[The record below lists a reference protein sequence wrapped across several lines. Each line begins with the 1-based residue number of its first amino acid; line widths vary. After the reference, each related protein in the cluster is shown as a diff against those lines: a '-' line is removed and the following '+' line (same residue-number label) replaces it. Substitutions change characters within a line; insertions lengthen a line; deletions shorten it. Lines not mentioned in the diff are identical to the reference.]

1 MRKQRKW
8 LIMAALLLVV
18 SIFPHF
24 GAAEGDNRVLAEQDA
39 GHADAE
45 TSTDSEETAA
55 AGSETEE
62 QLAEESSQEEAPAAD
77 TTAAEGE
84 ETGEVKLYPVS
95 AVKEI
100 ASNENL
106 TMYIDEKT
114 GNIRLVDNKTKKEWL
129 GTPQLPRTTMPNN
142 KKFMDSA
149 AHIKYTEGV
158 DTVQTYL
165 SKEKE
170 NKLAIEAIDG
180 GARVTFT
187 YTKEK
192 LEFAMEYRLL
202 ADGFEVT
209 IPENSIKE
217 TGSARFISIEPLP
230 FWNAAAK
237 TDEGALFL
245 PDGSGA
251 LMHYKETHPLYFA
264 GYSEMIYG
272 ADPAYLSRTN
282 ENIIEE
288 IWRQSPA
295 PKERIALPVF
305 GNYRNG
311 IGSLGIVTKG
321 QYDAK
326 VNGTPSGIRAIDYY
340 RTSTEFVYRWD
351 DIIFIGTS
359 GQIPFFQG
367 EWIKGDRQLRYVL
380 LQDEK
385 ADYVG
390 MAQAY
395 GAYLQDEQGVKPAAP
410 SGSGTAVKV
419 KLMGGI
425 LRDEVL
431 GDTFISMTTF
441 DEAREI
447 IDAFEQKGIG
457 NLELTFSGWSE
468 DGLYGDQPDHFPV
481 EKKLG
486 GAKNL
491 KELAAYAAGKGVKL
505 YLEAN
510 YARAYS
516 ESDGMKKS
524 KDAVRGMNREAVES
538 PDYFIGSRWND
549 DSRMFYWMKPERVIA
564 GHLNKELDDYK
575 KLGISGVHFAYW
587 GDTLYSDLDKKS
599 LLSRDET
606 ATAWVR
612 ATDAVRETVGGATV
626 DYGFGYMLGHV
637 DSIAGAPL
645 DSSHFIYND
654 ETVPFYQIAVRGL
667 VSYSAG
673 ALNLRDDSKNE
684 MLRMVEYGA
693 LPSLELTYESTSK
706 LQRTMEDRLWSSEY
720 KLWIELAVQE
730 YESLEPIYA
739 AISGQAIRDH
749 EKLEEEVYRTTYANG
764 TKVIVNYGESAATIE
779 GTTVPAAGYAMQNG
793 GK

>member
-24 GAAEGDNRVLAEQDA
+24 GAAEGDIRVLAEQDA
-39 GHADAE
+39 GDTEASAGSDESAAAE
-45 TSTDSEETAA
+45 EQPAEEPVEEET
-55 AGSETEE
+55 
-62 QLAEESSQEEAPAAD
+62 PAD
-77 TTAAEGE
+77 TASDTPVEGE
-84 ETGEVKLYPVS
+84 DTGEVKLYPVS

-100 ASNENL
+100 ASNDAY

-149 AHIKYTEGV
+149 AHVKYTEGV

-165 SKEKE
+165 AKEKE
-170 NKLAIEAIDG
+170 NKLSIEAIDG
-180 GARVTFT
+180 GARITFT

-202 ADGFEVT
+202 EDGFEVT
-209 IPENSIKE
+209 IPESSIKE
-217 TGSARFISIEPLP
+217 TGVARFVSIEPLP

-237 TDEGALFL
+237 TDEGSLFL

-251 LMHYKETHPLYFA
+251 LMNYKETHPQYFA

-295 PKERIALPVF
+295 PKESIALPVF

-367 EWIKGDRQLRYVL
+367 DWIKGDRQVRYVL

-385 ADYVG
+385 AGYVG

-395 GAYLQDEQGVKPAAP
+395 GAYLQNVQGVLPSEP
-410 SGSGTAVKV
+410 SGSAAPFKV

-441 DEAREI
+441 DEARVI
-447 IDAFEQKGIG
+447 IDTFEQKGIR

-486 GAKNL
+486 GSKNL
-491 KELAAYAAGKGVKL
+491 KDLAAYAANKGVKL

-516 ESDGMKKS
+516 DSDGMKKS
-524 KDAVRGMNREAVES
+524 KDAIRGMDREAAES
-538 PDYFIGSRWND
+538 TDYYIGSRWNN

-564 GHLNKELDDYK
+564 KHLNKELDSYK
-575 KLGISGVHFAYW
+575 KLGVAGVHFDYW
-587 GDTLYSDLDKKS
+587 GDTLYSDLDRKS
-599 LLSRDET
+599 PLSRDKT
-606 ATAWVR
+606 ASAWVN
-612 ATDAVRETVGGATV
+612 AIDAAREKLGGAKV
-626 DYGFGYMLGHV
+626 DYGFGYMLGHI
-637 DSIAGAPL
+637 DSIDGAPL

-667 VSYSAG
+667 VPYTAG
-673 ALNLRDDSKNE
+673 AMNLRDDWNNE
-684 MLRMVEYGA
+684 LLRMVEYGA

-720 KLWIELAVQE
+720 KQWIDAAVQE
-730 YESLEPIYA
+730 YEALAPIYS
-739 AISGQAIRDH
+739 AISGQAIVDH
-749 EKLEEEVYRTTYANG
+749 EKLAKDVYRTTYANG
-764 TKVIVNYGESAATIE
+764 TKVIVNYGQAAVTID
-779 GTTVPAAGYAMQNG
+779 GTAVPAAGYAMQNG
-793 GK
+793 GE